1 MQAEMARGPEP
12 RKRLAIVSS
21 WNENCGNASYTFAL
35 KKEFEKHYDVEVL
48 PLDLFILQKP
58 SGLFRRLG
66 DRHISELANRLKGF
80 DYVNIQFEAGLYG
93 ATIPSMRRRILQL
106 IDAAPNLILTMHRL
120 DMDSESLLKGFVASL
135 RSRSIAPF
143 RQVQLTKKFSALYR
157 AVVERC
163 REGAK
168 TKNVWIKV
176 HTKRERRLIKEAF
189 GFENCVDFPLAFLSE
204 TERDRVMEDVR
215 RDTVLQRFG
224 LPENAKTIGAFGY
237 VSNYKGFETL
247 VRAISI
253 LPPEW
258 HLLIVGSQHP
268 QSVRPWAEIDP
279 YLHKLVHEI
288 EDGSVGHKLKKR
300 VLELED
306 GSVGHKAK
314 FAGDATSLGATRGA
328 NSTSEDDAPVPLLHE
343 RVRFVGNVSDDDF
356 TFLLRNTDAVVL
368 PYLEVGQSMSGVV
381 ALALE
386 SGARLFCSNALSFSE
401 ARRFYGNVF
410 TSFDIGNYFEV
421 AQKVQNDS
429 VSYDEAR
436 EEVYGKYN
444 IKKSIDI
451 QRDLFERRT
460 HCS

>member
-1 MQAEMARGPEP
+1 MQAKIARGTEP

-48 PLDLFILQKP
+48 PLDLFVLQKP
-58 SGLFRRLG
+58 SRLFRRLG
-66 DRHISELANRLKGF
+66 DRHISKLASRLKEF

-120 DMDSESLLKGFVASL
+120 DMDNGSLFRGFVDSV
-135 RSRSIAPF
+135 RSRSIVPF
-143 RQVQLTKKFSALYR
+143 RQVQVTKAIAALYK
-157 AVVERC
+157 AVVDRC
-163 REGAK
+163 RERAQ

-189 GFENCVDFPLAFLSE
+189 GFENCVDFPLAFLNE
-204 TERDRVMEDVR
+204 TERDRVIRDVR
-215 RDTVLQRFG
+215 RDIVLKRFG
-224 LPENAKTIGAFGY
+224 LPEGAKTIGAFGY

-247 VRAISI
+247 VRATSI

-268 QSVRPWAEIDP
+268 QSVRPWVEIDP
-279 YLHKLVHEI
+279 YLNKLVREI
-288 EDGSVGHKLKKR
+288 ESGSVAAEGKP
-300 VLELED
+300 ELD
-306 GSVGHKAK
+306 VAAHHA
-314 FAGDATSLGATRGA
+314 FPLGLA
-328 NSTSEDDAPVPLLHE
+328 SAPMQDPMPELRD

-368 PYLEVGQSMSGVV
+368 PYQEVGQSMSGVV

-401 ARRFYGNVF
+401 ARRFYGEVYS
-410 TSFDIGNYFEV
+410 SFDIGNYLEV
-421 AQKVQNDS
+421 AQKVQYDS
-429 VSYDEAR
+429 AEYSDVRDKI
-436 EEVYGKYN
+436 YGKYN
-444 IKKSIDI
+444 IMRSVEI
-451 QRDLFERRT
+451 QCQLFNGVANYAN
-460 HCS
+460 